1 MDGPRRSAG
10 RSTGNGQAVILV
22 VDDDSAVREVAAR
35 VLQRA
40 GFHVLQA
47 GEGSEA
53 LEVARAHSGRLDLL
67 LTDVVMPG
75 MNGRELGERLALE
88 RPDTRLLYM
97 SAHTEDEVLV
107 RGVRVA
113 EMNFV
118 YKPFTLEG
126 LVQAVRRILSS
137 ERR

>member
-1 MDGPRRSAG
+1 MDGPQRAAG
-10 RSTGNGQAVILV
+10 RPTGNGPAVILV
-22 VDDDSAVREVAAR
+22 VDDDAAVRQVAAR

-47 GEGSEA
+47 GEGLEA
-53 LEVARAHSGRLDLL
+53 LEVARAHAGRLDLL

-75 MNGRELGERLALE
+75 MNGRELGEQLALE

-97 SAHTEDEVLV
+97 SAHTEDEVFV

-126 LVQAVRRILSS
+126 LVQAVRRALSPG
-137 ERR
+137 RR